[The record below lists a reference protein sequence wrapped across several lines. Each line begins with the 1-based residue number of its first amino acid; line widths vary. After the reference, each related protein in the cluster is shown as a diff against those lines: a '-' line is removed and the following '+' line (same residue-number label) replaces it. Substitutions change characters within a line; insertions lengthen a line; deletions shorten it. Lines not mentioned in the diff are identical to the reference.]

1 LGSHLWRRLPYFAY
15 QQDCLGRSSS
25 AKRVF
30 SMAHSNLTDAEL
42 WEAMAANNEEIA
54 QIAKYQLAVAK
65 GRIDPTMQAK
75 LIASDMKA
83 SAKLQ
88 RQHDAYYAELQRR
101 HSRKGPRR
109 KTKRG

>member
-1 LGSHLWRRLPYFAY
+1 M
-15 QQDCLGRSSS
+15 
-25 AKRVF
+25 RVL
-30 SMAHSNLTDAEL
+30 SMAHLNLTDAEL
-42 WEAMAANNEEIA
+42 WQAMAANSEAIA

-65 GRIDPTMQAK
+65 GRIDPTMQVK

-83 SAKLQ
+83 LAKLK
-88 RQHDAYYAELQRR
+88 RQHDAYNAEPQRR